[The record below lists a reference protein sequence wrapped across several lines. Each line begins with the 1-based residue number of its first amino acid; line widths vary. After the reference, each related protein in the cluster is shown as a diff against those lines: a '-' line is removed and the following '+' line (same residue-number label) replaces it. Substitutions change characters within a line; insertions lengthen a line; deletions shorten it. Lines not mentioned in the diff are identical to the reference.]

1 MPFLLAL
8 IFAVSGASALV
19 YEVAWV
25 RMLAASLGAS
35 SYTIGTVLAAYMGGL
50 ALGAWWIGKRAD
62 RDSRPLLTYAKLE
75 LGIAL
80 SAVLVPL
87 AFMALPA
94 INRAAYGALEGKLWA
109 LTAVRCGLA
118 FAILLVPT
126 ALMGATFPA
135 MASAAASEGHK
146 GWRVGLVYG
155 ANTLGA
161 VAGVLL
167 AGFWLIGNYG
177 LRMTTWIAVGANIAA
192 ALAAYAIASGQKPR
206 VMIPEEI
213 AGAPPEEEASRAEQK
228 MALAAAA
235 ACGFVSL
242 GFEVLWTR
250 MFSVLFASITYSF
263 AMMLAVFLLGL
274 AIGAPIAG
282 RLSDLVK
289 RARLELAGV
298 FMLAVAVASLGA
310 YLVFPHLST
319 QTGTTSL
326 AFGGP
331 SWPKYLQSLAGDASK
346 VMLFPAFLMGAIL
359 PVLARILSQ
368 GPTAGMA
375 SRLGRVY
382 AANTLGAMGG
392 SLVTGFILIPWV
404 HNFAHVAVILAALS
418 SAAGAALLFR
428 GGHWQPLNRWLV
440 TGVAAAALAL
450 TVIAGPFR
458 EKVLLE
464 KAGLQKPGITLLWY
478 DEGPSL
484 TVAVVEEEKSRD
496 RTMYTDAFKVAGT
509 GDTYEYMRMIAH
521 LPMLLHPEA
530 KSACVVGLGT
540 GTTAGALALWP
551 LEKLDI
557 VELCPEVA
565 RATPYFKRANRGLM
579 DRIGKDPRIRLLF
592 DDGKAYLR
600 STRRSYD
607 VIVAEPLNPHMT
619 GASSLY
625 SKEFY
630 EAAKARLAPDGVVTQ
645 WIPIH
650 GVKPE
655 DFRSLFHTF
664 TTVFPETA
672 VWYFQ
677 EAVLLTGHSSKFV
690 LRYASFKDALDR
702 AQTQAELIPLGLE
715 EVYTLLGCFV
725 AGPHAVSSYARYS
738 PVITDDLP
746 SIEYFKS
753 GQPVAFAERENL
765 DGLAQH
771 REQIISYIS
780 FAGLDPKVA
789 KWQGSYFT
797 IVSTN
802 HFIARG
808 LLIEARKLE
817 MDAERARAA
826 GDMQS
831 AKSLYGQALEK
842 LKAGN
847 NAAPE
852 DRYLQRHMKRYEK
865 SIEPEEEL
873 TLQRK
878 EQILQWSK
886 GTVEEKVRACAML
899 EHYAD
904 WKAGDVI
911 EPLLTDPDPQV
922 RYAACKALG
931 PMGANEATTRRDKVE
946 SDCAELLKQVLERCS
961 RESKEV
967 LLQAINSLKVIGP
980 KGASSLLPVF
990 ILKGPKGQAGCDDP
1004 EIRAAAVVAL
1014 REIGSVEAFGYMF
1027 LVLDDPDKG
1036 VRGEAVVSLANAGY
1050 PWVVPALRQAL
1061 MDPFPPIANAAAEG
1075 MKRITKVGKQWA
1087 EKGTAEDRGAAD
1099 KEWENWY
1106 DSWRKQR
1113 DWAIQCGGMATP
1125 DLEAAIDA
1133 LMVKRSDDERA
1144 VWEKVRTHFMAFR
1157 ESTDQAGWTAEALS
1171 KPADLLLKAVTDSPK
1186 LWMAIV
1192 ILEQKSGLIH
1202 GIVPPDRMKAPQ

>member
-1 MPFLLAL
+1 MPYLLAF

-25 RMLAASLGAS
+25 RMLAANLGAS
-35 SYTIGTVLAAYMGGL
+35 SYTIGTVLAAYMGGI
-50 ALGAWWIGKRAD
+50 ALGARWIGKRAD

-75 LGIAL
+75 FGIAL
-80 SAVLVPL
+80 AAVLVPV

-94 INRAAYGALEGKLWA
+94 LNRAAYGVLEGKLWA
-109 LTAVRCGLA
+109 LTLVRCGLA

-135 MASAAASEGHK
+135 MASAAASDGHK
-146 GWRVGLVYG
+146 GYRVGLVYG

-161 VAGVLL
+161 VAGVLI

-177 LRMTTWIAVGANIAA
+177 LRATTWIAAGANVAA
-192 ALAAYAIASGQKPR
+192 ALAAYVIASQQKPR
-206 VMIPEEI
+206 VMIPEE
-213 AGAPPEEEASRAEQK
+213 GAAAVSEEEASRPEQK

-274 AIGAPIAG
+274 ALGAPIAG
-282 RLSDLVK
+282 RVSDLVK
-289 RARLELAGV
+289 RARLELAGAL
-298 FMLAVAVASLGA
+298 MLAVAVASLGA
-310 YLVFPHLST
+310 YLVFPHLRT

-331 SWPKYLQSLAGDASK
+331 SWPQYLRSLAGDASA
-346 VMLFPAFLMGAIL
+346 VMLFPAFLMGGIL
-359 PVLARILSQ
+359 PVLARVLTQ
-368 GPTAGMA
+368 GPSAGMA

-392 SLVTGFILIPWV
+392 SLATGFILIPWI
-404 HNFAHVAVILAALS
+404 HNFAHVAIVLAALS
-418 SAAGAALLFR
+418 AAGGAALLFR
-428 GGHWQPLNRWLV
+428 GGHLKPMNRWLV
-440 TGVAAAALAL
+440 TGVAAFAMAV
-450 TVIAGPFR
+450 TVAAGPFR
-458 EKVLLE
+458 ENVLLQ
-464 KAGLQKPGITLLWY
+464 KAGLQKPGMTRLWY

-484 TVAVVEEEKSRD
+484 TVAVVEDEKTRD

-540 GTTAGALALWP
+540 GTTAGALSLWP

-565 RATPYFKRANRGLM
+565 RATPYFKRANHGLM

-630 EAAKARLAPDGVVTQ
+630 EAAKARLSAGGVVTQ

-664 TTVFPETA
+664 TAVFPETA
-672 VWYFQ
+672 VWYFK
-677 EAVLLTGHSSKFV
+677 EAVLLTGHNAKFV
-690 LRYASFKDALDR
+690 LRYAAFKAALEK

-715 EVYTLLGCFV
+715 ELYTLLSCFV
-725 AGPHAVSSYARYS
+725 AGPHAVANYARYS

-746 SIEYFKS
+746 SIEYFRS

-771 REQIISYIS
+771 REQILTYLS
-780 FAGLDPKVA
+780 FEGLDRKLAPVQA
-789 KWQGSYFT
+789 SFFT
-797 IVSTN
+797 IVATN

-808 LLIEARKLE
+808 FFIEARKLE
-817 MDAERARAA
+817 MEADRARFA
-826 GDMQS
+826 GDLNV
-831 AKSLYGQALEK
+831 AKSLYSQALEK
-842 LKAGN
+842 LRAGS

-852 DRYLQRHMKRYEK
+852 DRYIQRHLKRYEK
-865 SIEPEEEL
+865 SAVPDEAL
-873 TLQRK
+873 TVQRAD
-878 EQILQWSK
+878 QILKWSR
-886 GTVEEKVRACAML
+886 GTVDEKVRACALL
-899 EHYAD
+899 EHFAD
-904 WKAGDVI
+904 WRAGEII
-911 EPLLTDPDPQV
+911 EGLLIDRDPQV
-922 RYAACKALG
+922 KYAAAKALG
-931 PMGANEATTRRDKVE
+931 PMGYNEATTRRDKTE
-946 SDCAELLKQVLERCS
+946 SDCAELLKQVLERS

-967 LLQAINSLKVIGP
+967 LQQAIDSLKVIGP

-990 ILKGPKGQAGCDDP
+990 ILKGPKGQAGCDDID
-1004 EIRAAAVVAL
+1004 IRHNAVVAL
-1014 REIGSVEAFGYMF
+1014 REIGSVEALGYLF

-1036 VRGEAVVSLANAGY
+1036 VRGEAVVSLANSGF
-1050 PWVVPALRQAL
+1050 PWVVPGLLQAL
-1061 MDPFPPIANAAAEG
+1061 KDPFPPIALAAAEG
-1075 MKRITKVGKQWA
+1075 LKKITGLGKDWSPTA
-1087 EKGTAEDRGAAD
+1087 TAEVRGACAL
-1099 KEWENWY
+1099 EWERWY

-1113 DWAIQCGGMATP
+1113 DWSIECGGMPTAE
-1125 DLEAAIDA
+1125 LESAIDA

-1144 VWEKVRTHFMAFR
+1144 VWEQVRTHFEAFR
-1157 ESTDQAGWTAEALS
+1157 ASTDKDGHTAEALGR
-1171 KPADLLLKAVTDSPK
+1171 PADLFLKAIQDDPK
-1186 LWMAIV
+1186 LFMAVV
-1192 ILEQKSGLIH
+1192 ILEQKSGLLH
-1202 GIVPPDRMKAPQ
+1202 GIVPLDRMKSKK

>member
-1 MPFLLAL
+1 MPYLLAL
-8 IFAVSGASALV
+8 VFAVSGASALI

-50 ALGAWWIGKRAD
+50 ALGARWIGKRAD
-62 RDSRPLLTYAKLE
+62 RDSRPLATYAKLE
-75 LGIAL
+75 FGIAL
-80 SAVLVPL
+80 AAVLVPV

-94 INRAAYGALEGKLWA
+94 LNRAAYGVLEGKLWA
-109 LTAVRCGLA
+109 LTLVRCALA
-118 FAILLVPT
+118 FAILVVPT

-135 MASAAASEGHK
+135 MASAVASEGNK

-167 AGFWLIGNYG
+167 AGFWLIGTYG
-177 LRMTTWIAVGANIAA
+177 LRATTWIAAGANLAA

-206 VMIPEEI
+206 VMIPAEDLTT
-213 AGAPPEEEASRAEQK
+213 APEEEASRAEQQ
-228 MALAAAA
+228 MALFAAAG
-235 ACGFVSL
+235 CGFVSL

-274 AIGAPIAG
+274 AVGAPIAG
-282 RLSDLVK
+282 RVSDAVK

-298 FMLAVAVASLGA
+298 LMLAVAVASLGA
-310 YLVFPHLST
+310 YLVFPHLRT

-331 SWPKYLQSLAGDASK
+331 SWPTYLRSLAGDAAA
-346 VMLFPAFLMGAIL
+346 VMLFPAFLMGCIL
-359 PVLARILSQ
+359 PVLARILSH

-392 SLVTGFILIPWV
+392 SLVTGFILIPWI
-404 HNFAHVAVILAALS
+404 HNFAHVAVVLAALS
-418 SAAGAALLFR
+418 AAGGAALLFR
-428 GGHWQPLNRWLV
+428 GGHWQPMNRWLV
-440 TGVAAAALAL
+440 TGVTAITLAL
-450 TVIAGPFR
+450 IVMAGPFR

-464 KAGLQKPGITLLWY
+464 KAGLQKPGIALLWY

-579 DRIGKDPRIRLLF
+579 ERIGKDPRLRLLF

-630 EAAKARLAPDGVVTQ
+630 EAARDRLSPGGVVTQ

-672 VWYFQ
+672 VWYFK
-677 EAVLLTGHSSKFV
+677 EAVLLTGHNTKFV
-690 LRYASFKDALDR
+690 LRYPAFKAALDR
-702 AQTQAELIPLGLE
+702 GQTQAELIPLGLE

-725 AGPHAVSSYARYS
+725 AGPRAVANYARYS

-746 SIEYFKS
+746 SIEYFRS

-771 REQIISYIS
+771 REQILSYIS

-789 KWQGSYFT
+789 HFQSSYFM

-802 HFIARG
+802 HYIARG
-808 LLIEARKLE
+808 LYIDARKLE

-826 GDMQS
+826 GDMNA
-831 AKSLYGQALEK
+831 AKSFYSQAFDK
-842 LKAGN
+842 LKAGA

-852 DRYLQRHMKRYEK
+852 DRYLQRHLKRYEK
-865 SIEPEEEL
+865 SPTPDDKL
-873 TLQRK
+873 TVERADQIRK
-878 EQILQWSK
+878 WSK
-886 GTVEEKVRACAML
+886 GNVTEKVRACALL
-899 EHYAD
+899 EHFAD
-904 WKAGDVI
+904 WQAGAVI
-911 EPLLTDPDPQV
+911 EPLLTDPDPNV
-922 RYAACKALG
+922 RYSAAKALG

-946 SDCAELLKQVLERCS
+946 SDCAELLKQVLERHS

-967 LLQAINSLKVIGP
+967 LHQAIASLKVIGP
-980 KGASSLLPVF
+980 KGASSLIPIF
-990 ILKGPKGQAGCDDP
+990 ILKGPRGQSGCDDA
-1004 EIRAAAVVAL
+1004 EIRAEAVVAL
-1014 REIGSVEAFGYMF
+1014 REIGSTESLGYLF

-1036 VRGEAVVSLANAGY
+1036 VRGEAVVSLANSGY
-1050 PWVVPALRQAL
+1050 PWAVPGLLQAL
-1061 MDPFPPIANAAAEG
+1061 KDPFPPIAQVAAEG
-1075 MKRITKVGKQWA
+1075 LKKITGLGKDWSPTASA
-1087 EKGTAEDRGAAD
+1087 EVRGACAL
-1099 KEWENWY
+1099 EWERWY

-1113 DWAIQCGGMATP
+1113 DWAIECGGMPTA
-1125 DLEAAIDA
+1125 EVESSIDA
-1133 LMVKRSDDERA
+1133 LMVRRSDDERA
-1144 VWEKVRTHFMAFR
+1144 AWEKVRAHYAAFR
-1157 ESTDQAGWTAEALS
+1157 ASEDKSTWTAERLS
-1171 KPADLLLKAVTDSPK
+1171 RPADLFLKAIKDDAK
-1186 LWMAIV
+1186 LWLAVV
-1192 ILEQKSGLIH
+1192 ILEQKSGLLH
-1202 GIVPPDRMKAPQ
+1202 GIVPPDRMQAPK